1 MRVWKL
7 WRERL
12 NHEYWPWPLIYL
24 PVFPVAFWH
33 AVRTGRGAFF
43 TNVNPGIDLGGFFGE
58 RKSEILAR
66 LPQSAYPT
74 TLLVQPG
81 TPVRVVE
88 ARMREEQL
96 TLPLIMKPDVGER
109 GTGVM
114 VVRNTDELRALL
126 SETHEPQLLQEL
138 VTWPA
143 EFGLMFVKD
152 PRSRRTTLLSITAK
166 TFLSVTGDGRST
178 VEDLLKRTWRGTKQ
192 VQRLRVYRKELLDSI
207 PGAEEGVLVEP
218 IGNHCRGTIFRDG
231 RYLATPEL
239 ERALDGMLAHAEGI
253 YYGRLDVRSP
263 SEEALKQGL
272 YKVME
277 LNGVTSEPGH
287 IYDPSFTIF
296 HCWKELLRHVRHI
309 PPLSDALR
317 SRGHQPASVRELRH
331 RYRSYFKMA
340 L

>member
-1 MRVWKL
+1 MRVLRL

-24 PVFPVAFWH
+24 PVFPVALWH

-58 RKSEILAR
+58 RKSEIFAR
-66 LPQSAYPT
+66 LPRSAYPT
-74 TLLVQPG
+74 TLLVEPG
-81 TPVRVVE
+81 TPFHVVE
-88 ARMREEQL
+88 GRMREVQL

-114 VVRNTDELRALL
+114 VVRDTDELRALL
-126 SETHEPQLLQEL
+126 SDTHQPQLLQEL

-152 PRSRRTTLLSITAK
+152 PTSQRTTLLSITAK
-166 TFLSVTGDGRST
+166 TFLSVTGDGRSS

-192 VQRLRVYRKELLDSI
+192 VQRLRKYRKELLDSI
-207 PGAEEGVLVEP
+207 PGAGEGVVVEP
-218 IGNHCRGTIFRDG
+218 IGNHCRGTVFRDG
-231 RYLATPEL
+231 RGLATAEL
-239 ERALDGMLAHAEGI
+239 ERAVDGILARAEGI
-253 YYGRLDVRSP
+253 HYGRLDVRSP
-263 SEEALKQGL
+263 NEEALKQGRFL
-272 YKVME
+272 VME

-296 HCWKELLRHVRHI
+296 QCWKELLRHVAHI

-317 SRGHQPASVRELRH
+317 SQDHQPVSFRVLRD
-331 RYRSYFKMA
+331 RYRSYFKTA
-340 L
+340 P

>member
-1 MRVWKL
+1 MRVLRL

-24 PVFPVAFWH
+24 PVFPVALWH
-33 AVRTGRGAFF
+33 AVRTGRAAFF

-58 RKSEILAR
+58 RKSEILAQ
-66 LPQSAYPT
+66 LPRCAYPT
-74 TLLVQPG
+74 TLLVEPG
-81 TPVRVVE
+81 TPFHAVE
-88 ARMREEQL
+88 ERMREVRL
-96 TLPLIMKPDVGER
+96 TLPLIMKPYVGER

-126 SETHEPQLLQEL
+126 SDTHQPQLLQEL

-152 PRSRRTTLLSITAK
+152 PTSRRTTLLSITAK
-166 TFLSVTGDGRST
+166 TFLSVTGDGRSS

-192 VQRLRVYRKELLDSI
+192 VQRLREYRKELLDSI
-207 PGAEEGVLVEP
+207 PGAGEGVVVEP
-218 IGNHCRGTIFRDG
+218 IGNHCRGTVFRDG
-231 RYLATPEL
+231 RGLATVEL
-239 ERALDGMLAHAEGI
+239 ERAVDGILARAEGI
-253 YYGRLDVRSP
+253 HYGRLDVRSP
-263 SEEALKQGL
+263 NEEALKQGL
-272 YKVME
+272 FIVME

-296 HCWKELLRHVRHI
+296 QCWKELLRHVAHI

-317 SRGHQPASVRELRH
+317 SQDHQPVSFRVLRD
-331 RYRSYFKMA
+331 RYRSYFKTA
-340 L
+340 P